1 MSEPA
6 VETILLAAIESHRQG
21 DLALAEQGYRDV
33 LDRDPAQPDACHNLG
48 ALMMVQRR
56 YPEGLKLLKAA
67 LEAKPVEGQFWLS
80 YADAV
85 LRAGQAKEAMSVLR
99 QGGQRG
105 LGGPQFEMLVKQCQI
120 ALMSQPAMPVA
131 RAAPKPKKTAAD
143 IPAMVEAAMQ
153 MHASG
158 QLARAAAQYREV
170 LGIDPRNAGALHL
183 SGVVAHQ
190 SQNPALAIELI
201 QAAIAINPAAPEF
214 HGNLGVVLRETHQI
228 EAAAESYRKAIALNP
243 GYAEAHNNLGNALR
257 ELERFEEAHASYESA
272 LKLQPKNADYHCN
285 LADVQQEMG
294 KFEPAF
300 AHYNEALQLN
310 PSHPKARMNL
320 ATAYFMFDDVANA
333 IALYRQALDMGPN
346 VALLHNNL
354 GMALQ
359 AQGLHREASAS
370 FERAI
375 ELRAQYWEA
384 HNNLLLGQH
393 YAPHE
398 TKESMLAAA
407 KRFSDALPARAA
419 RPNYDNPREP
429 ERRLRIGLVSADLRT
444 HPVGFF
450 LEGLLAHHDRANF
463 EIVCYSNGG
472 RADAVT
478 RRLRD
483 NCDAWRSLVGI
494 ADREAAAMVRR
505 DRIDILVDLSGH
517 TAKNRLPLF
526 ALRPAPVQ
534 ASWLGYFGTTGL
546 AEIDAVL
553 LDDTTVLPDEEDAF
567 VEHVVRL
574 PGGRFC
580 YAAPDYAPQVK
591 PPPFLKNGYVTF
603 GSFNNV
609 AKITGDVLRVWAAIL
624 NAAPSARLVL
634 KWKTLGFAGE
644 RARLRAA
651 FESMGGDP
659 QRLELRGP
667 SPHAKMLDEYGD
679 IDVALDPF
687 PFSGGLTSCEALWM
701 GVPVLTMPET
711 RAVSRQTL
719 GFLAAVEMEGDFA
732 VVSTESYVERAV
744 ELAANPSEL
753 ESWRKILRARMAASP
768 LCDAPAFARAIEE
781 AWRDLWR
788 QWCVTHDIKR
798 A

>member
-1 MSEPA
+1 MSETPA
-6 VETILLAAIESHRQG
+6 EKLLLAAIEHHRAG
-21 DLALAEQGYRDV
+21 DLAGAERGYREV
-33 LDRDPAQPDACHNLG
+33 LELDPVQPDACHNLG
-48 ALMMVQRR
+48 ALMMVQRQ

-105 LGGPQFEMLVKQCQI
+105 LGGPQFETLVKQCQI
-120 ALMSQPAMPVA
+120 ALMSQPALPTRRQPA
-131 RAAPKPKKTAAD
+131 QKKTAAD
-143 IPAMVEAAMQ
+143 IPAMIETAMKL
-153 MHASG
+153 HASG
-158 QLARAAAQYREV
+158 QLARAAAQYHEV
-170 LGIDPRNAGALHL
+170 LALDPRNAGALHL
-183 SGVVAHQ
+183 AGVVAHQ
-190 SQNPALAIELI
+190 SQKPALAVELI
-201 QAAIAINPAAPEF
+201 RAAIAINPSAPEF
-214 HGNLGVVLRETHQI
+214 HGNLGVVLRETHQV

-257 ELERFEEAHASYESA
+257 ELERFEEAEAGYARAIE
-272 LKLQPKNADYHCN
+272 LQPANADYHCN
-285 LADVQQEMG
+285 IADVQQEMG
-294 KFEPAF
+294 KFEAAF
-300 AHYNEALQLN
+300 AHYNDALRLN

-333 IALYRQALDMGPN
+333 ILLYRQALEMGPN

-359 AQGLHREASAS
+359 SQGLHREAQPC

-375 ELRAQYWEA
+375 ELRPQYWEA

-393 YAPHE
+393 YSPHE
-398 TKESMLAAA
+398 TKETMLAAA
-407 KRFSDALPARAA
+407 RRFAASLPP
-419 RPNYDNPREP
+419 RPPAPPFAGTRDP
-429 ERRLRIGLVSADLRT
+429 ERRLRVGLVSADLRT

-450 LEGLLAHHDRANF
+450 LDGLLQHHDRAGF

-478 RRLRD
+478 KRLRD
-483 NCDAWRSLVGI
+483 NSAAWRSLVGI
-494 ADREAAAMVRR
+494 ADRDAATMVRR
-505 DRIDILVDLSGH
+505 DGIDILVDLAGH

-526 ALRPAPVQ
+526 AHRPAPVQ

-567 VEHVVRL
+567 VEQVVRL

-580 YAAPDYAPQVK
+580 YAAPAYAPDVA
-591 PPPFLKNGYVTF
+591 PAPFRKNGHVTF
-603 GSFNNV
+603 GSFNNI
-609 AKITGDVLRVWAAIL
+609 AKTTDEVLRVWAEIL
-624 NAAPSARLVL
+624 RAAPAARLVL
-634 KWKTLGFAGE
+634 KWKTLSFAGE
-644 RARLRAA
+644 RERLAAAFAAAGGDVARL
-651 FESMGGDP
+651 D
-659 QRLELRGP
+659 LRGP
-667 SPHAKMLDEYGD
+667 SPHAKMLAEYGD

-711 RAVSRQTL
+711 RPVSRQTL
-719 GFLAAVEMEGDFA
+719 GFLAAVDLEGDFA
-732 VVSTESYVERAV
+732 AASAEAYIERAAA
-744 ELAANPSEL
+744 LAANPDEL
-753 ESWRKILRARMAASP
+753 DGLRETLRPRMAASP
-768 LCDAPAFARAIEE
+768 LCDAPAFARTIQE

-788 QWCVTHDIKR
+788 HWCVMQDLKR
-798 A
+798 P